1 MLCSPTHYPSSGKEI
16 KIYIFTKEQG
26 GTLRQSINLRHK
38 FPSHS
43 IINHPQ
49 TGIYQSAAGLIIL
62 GLIFEICQ
70 IPLHHYHRHLC
81 KRFIRRRKKK
91 QKTET
96 MWWIFQLFVR
106 THPTPSRIALFDEQG
121 NVRCWVP
128 WHDFTPSNVLTHCV
142 NMSDAHPSNTIAC
155 QMGWGP
161 GCQRHKGRSQLE
173 VKAQRALKVLHNIF
187 QDVFYLECILSP
199 FSDILELTVN
209 GNP

>member
-1 MLCSPTHYPSSGKEI
+1 MFTDALSIFRERNKD
-16 KIYIFTKEQG
+16 IYFHKRARWHIT
-26 GTLRQSINLRHK
+26 SINLRHK

-70 IPLHHYHRHLC
+70 IPLHIFHHYHRHLC
-81 KRFIRRRKKK
+81 KRFIRRREKK